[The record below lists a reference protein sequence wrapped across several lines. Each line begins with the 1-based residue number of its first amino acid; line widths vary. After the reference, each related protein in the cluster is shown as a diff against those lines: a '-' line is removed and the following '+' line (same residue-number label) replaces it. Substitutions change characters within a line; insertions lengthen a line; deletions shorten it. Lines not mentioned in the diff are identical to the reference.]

1 MDDLQASRLIKQA
14 QLAHGDDVS
23 VFLKRKGMFGILK
36 IINCLQ
42 VFLLFI

>member
-14 QLAHGDDVS
+14 QLAHDDVS